1 MSPAGLLRW
10 GAAEL
15 HAAPRTLGAGKEQL
29 GEPCGTGVMFA
40 GPCHPL
46 PSPRLALSTQ
56 GIGTEEKKADAMV
69 GHASVCSWCV
79 RKQKRGQ
86 SEVDFSTQLL

>member
-15 HAAPRTLGAGKEQL
+15 QAAPRTLGAGTGQL
-29 GEPCGTGVMFA
+29 GEPCGTGVIFA
-40 GPCHPL
+40 IPCHPL
-46 PSPRLALSTQ
+46 HSPGLVLSTQ
-56 GIGTEEKKADAMV
+56 GIGTEEKRAEAME

-79 RKQKRGQ
+79 RKQKCGQ
-86 SEVDFSTQLL
+86 SEVAVSMQLL